1 MESSFNPLEH
11 LSVLPAAASHWRN
24 VVFTSAYE
32 FTLWLFKRP
41 CPGLLCYIFEGAKNR
56 LPYPTL
62 SIANLLSGQY
72 ILGIPGTKKL
82 TLLF

>member
-1 MESSFNPLEH
+1 MESSFNPLAH
-11 LSVLPAAASHWRN
+11 LSVLPAAASHWWN

-62 SIANLLSGQY
+62 SNLLSGQY
-72 ILGIPGTKKL
+72 SEFRELKKL